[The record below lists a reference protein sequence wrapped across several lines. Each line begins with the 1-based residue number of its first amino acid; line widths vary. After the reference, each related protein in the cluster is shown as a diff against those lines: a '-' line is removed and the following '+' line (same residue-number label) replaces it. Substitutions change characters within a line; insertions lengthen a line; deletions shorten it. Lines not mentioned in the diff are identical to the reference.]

1 MASRFRRPC
10 AGVLCSRSLLNSE
23 HCLSEV
29 SFSLTNNTPDSSVV
43 TQPVSSIAESQTHL
57 SVAKEGA
64 LKPKHFER
72 KAIPQLW
79 GFQKASQRKE
89 NTEGRGKKGKKADII
104 YRDAEYACARV
115 YIFK

>member
-1 MASRFRRPC
+1 MVA
-10 AGVLCSRSLLNSE
+10 
-23 HCLSEV
+23 
-29 SFSLTNNTPDSSVV
+29 
-43 TQPVSSIAESQTHL
+43 QPVSSIAESQTHL

-64 LKPKHFER
+64 LKPKQFET